1 MNLNNLVI
9 PWLYLQHHQ
18 QIKFITHH
26 MKCVIGWVWHFWFWL
41 KCLTISGWIAMEF
54 DTHSHVPLR
63 MNSNSLC
70 DILISHLALSSG
82 QNVHFSSTLVCDK
95 VPQMLADYVFTTSC
109 DANWPKRCSCKCSL
123 HFLEH
128 YYPCEF
134 TRFTVSICLFS
145 TITLAKWCSTI
156 KLLFSHTILQ
166 RFLNLV
172 SWNQLKSLVGCTMRK
187 PARRFSW

>member
-1 MNLNNLVI
+1 
-9 PWLYLQHHQ
+9 
-18 QIKFITHH
+18 
-26 MKCVIGWVWHFWFWL
+26 
-41 KCLTISGWIAMEF
+41 MEI

-156 KLLFSHTILQ
+156 KLLFFPYNFAEIPEL
-166 RFLNLV
+166 
-172 SWNQLKSLVGCTMRK
+172 SLLK
-187 PARRFSW
+187 PAEVFSGLHNEETSQKI